1 MMVGGVGHV
10 PQEEKPEEM
19 VHLIRE
25 FMTNR
30 PTPSGEV
37 NKQEQRR
44 LLRELSVLFR
54 VRRK

>member
-1 MMVGGVGHV
+1 MVGGVGHV